1 MATPDDQTHDRP
13 SVRTEVVDGT
23 VLVVVID
30 RPEAR
35 NAIDD
40 ATAGALSREL
50 ARLDADPALRAGVL
64 TGAGGGFS
72 AGLDLKAFAARG
84 EVGECPDRGFAGLTR
99 RPPAKPLVAAVEG
112 YALAGG
118 LEIVLACDLVVA
130 AADARLGI
138 PEVRRGLVAD
148 GGALLRLPR
157 AVPPAVAMEMALT
170 GEEVPVARLHALGL
184 VNQVAEPGGALD
196 AALDLARRIVANAP
210 LGVQASKAVLTRSPS
225 WGQDEMWERQRELV
239 EPVWD
244 SHDAMEGARAF
255 AERRTPQFE
264 GR

>member
-1 MATPDDQTHDRP
+1 MTADDAGATRP
-13 SVRTEVVDGT
+13 TVRTDVVDDA
-23 VLVVVID
+23 VLLITID

-40 ATAGALSREL
+40 VTALALSREFQ
-50 ARLDADPALRAGVL
+50 RLDAEPALRAGVL

-72 AGLDLKAFAARG
+72 AGLDLKAFATRG
-84 EVGECPDRGFAGLTR
+84 EVGECPERGFAGLAR
-99 RPPAKPLVAAVEG
+99 NPPTKPLIAAVEG

-130 AADARLGI
+130 AVDARLGI

-157 AVPPAVAMEMALT
+157 AVPRAIAMQMALT
-170 GEEVPVARLHALGL
+170 GEEVPAERLHALGL
-184 VNQVAEPGGALD
+184 VNDVTEPGTALMT
-196 AALDLARRIVANAP
+196 ALDLARRIVANAP
-210 LGVQASKAVLTRSPS
+210 LGVQASKAVLTRSTAWS
-225 WGQDEMWERQRELV
+225 SEEMWDRQQELV
-239 EPVWD
+239 EPVWSSD
-244 SHDAMEGARAF
+244 DAKEGARAF
-255 AERRTPQFE
+255 AERRAPRFE